1 MPVKEECVTYV
12 SLEKGSPRYGGSHG
26 EAPRLVGG
34 ERKEW
39 RAVFIGVSLQK
50 AGRAEETVEDWLV

>member
-1 MPVKEECVTYV
+1 MEGHMGKHHVW
-12 SLEKGSPRYGGSHG
+12 S
-26 EAPRLVGG
+26 G